1 MVGIGFL
8 SSSLGST
15 ITALTF
21 LGFECL
27 APHVWNF
34 IELLG
39 FEDFS
44 SLELTCSAGWPSCVS
59 AHHFIGWPTR
69 LVTAP
74 TLSLFIL
81 TSFMLVVHK
90 LIGHPPTI
98 GVGLILINLDVS
110 YKLHILTHKTLRIEM
125 RQAKK

>member
-15 ITALTF
+15 FTTLTF

-39 FEDFS
+39 LEDFS
-44 SLELTCSAGWPSCVS
+44 SLELTFSAGWSSCVS
-59 AHHFIGWPTR
+59 AHHFIVWPTR

-74 TLSLFIL
+74 TLPLFIL
-81 TSFMLVVHK
+81 TSFMLVVHE

-98 GVGLILINLDVS
+98 GVGLGLILINLDVS
-110 YKLHILTHKTLRIEM
+110 YKL
-125 RQAKK
+125 QATSYTY